1 MGLKTYFDEYKKLK
15 EKYKIHYGLT
25 DYNKETRITKNINL
39 DDYDIIV
46 KEDFPTYA
54 CRNFQII
61 KNKPNLS
68 ALELAIICDEGNLCF
83 GYRGNQEYIT
93 VYTD

>member
-25 DYNKETRITKNINL
+25 DYDKETRTTKNINL
-39 DDYDIIV
+39 DDYDIVV
-46 KEDFPTYA
+46 KENFPTYA

-61 KNKPNLS
+61 KNKPNLG

-83 GYRGNQEYIT
+83 GYRGDKKFISVSE
-93 VYTD
+93 D